1 MSTYPRDEFDD
12 IPETP
17 RRQGVHR
24 TRVTSA
30 TGRRGAF
37 AWVLLAAAVVVVLVA
52 AALFLVPKLLR
63 PTSSPAPA
71 GTSHT
76 TASSTPKASPT
87 TTPSPSS
94 APSTS
99 ASPTATSPSTPTP
112 TAAAADR
119 TLPVGVYNATT
130 TSGLGNKVA
139 TTARSAGWTVAAVGN
154 WSGTPVNTSVV
165 FYRDPTQKA
174 SADALASDLG
184 IATVLQAQQLGYP
197 LAAVIGPG
205 YTG

>member
-24 TRVTSA
+24 TRTVAA

-37 AWVLLAAAVVVVLVA
+37 AWVLVAAAVVVVLVA
-52 AALFLVPKLLR
+52 VALFLVPKLLH
-63 PTSSPAPA
+63 PTAAPAPA
-71 GTSHT
+71 STSRT
-76 TASSTPKASPT
+76 TASSAPSPSAT
-87 TTPSPSS
+87 ASPSS
-94 APSTS
+94 APASSSTASGSTS
-99 ASPTATSPSTPTP
+99 SASSAPTS
-112 TAAAADR
+112 AAAADR
-119 TLPVGVYNATT
+119 SLAVGVYNATT
-130 TSGLGNKVA
+130 TAGLGTRVA

-154 WSGTPVNTSVV
+154 WSGSPVNTSVV
-165 FYRDPTQKA
+165 FYRDPSEKA
-174 SADALASDLG
+174 SADALAADLG

-197 LAAVIGPG
+197 LAAVVGPG

>member
-24 TRVTSA
+24 TRTAAA

-37 AWVLLAAAVVVVLVA
+37 AWVLLAAAAVVVLVA
-52 AALFLVPKLLR
+52 AALFVVPKLLR
-63 PTSSPAPA
+63 PTAAPAPA
-71 GTSHT
+71 STSRT
-76 TASSTPKASPT
+76 TASSTPKASATP
-87 TTPSPSS
+87 TPSASS
-94 APSTS
+94 APSSEPTAS
-99 ASPTATSPSTPTP
+99 ASPTTSTP
-112 TAAAADR
+112 AAADR
-119 TLPVGVYNATT
+119 SLAVGVFNATT
-130 TSGLGNKVA
+130 TSGLGTRVA

-165 FYRDPTQKA
+165 FYRDPSQKA

-197 LAAVIGPG
+197 LTAVIGPG